1 MPDTK
6 KPEFIKQTPK
16 GFMMRI
22 MMMVDLLRKKKAK
35 QDVSMKHL
43 TILIT
48 FLMALS
54 TQVSAENENGL
65 QPKRVSIPKQE
76 LIELCL
82 KHLPKNIVLV
92 EGSYLVRIK
101 DTDKFLRYTDSGSC
115 YLKQYK

>member
-1 MPDTK
+1 MRLSL
-6 KPEFIKQTPK
+6 TPLA
-16 GFMMRI
+16 
-22 MMMVDLLRKKKAK
+22 LLA
-35 QDVSMKHL
+35 VL
-43 TILIT
+43 
-48 FLMALS
+48 LS

-76 LIELCL
+76 LIELCI

-101 DTDKFLRYTDSGSC
+101 GTYTFLRYTDSGSC

>member
-1 MPDTK
+1 
-6 KPEFIKQTPK
+6 
-16 GFMMRI
+16 MRP
-22 MMMVDLLRKKKAK
+22 LLPPL
-35 QDVSMKHL
+35 V
-43 TILIT
+43 LIA
-48 FLMALS
+48 LLLS
-54 TQVSAENENGL
+54 TQVFAENENGL

-101 DTDKFLRYTDSGSC
+101 ETDKFLRYTDSGSC